1 MDLDKPRALWVP
13 IVKGFGGAAQGRD
26 RVLLSLSLSV
36 LILILEALCSNN
48 INANA
53 CNWEPRAEF
62 LNTKH
67 VQLFPARGGK
77 IKSRLFIAAGLNPG
91 FPFKLLCSG
100 K

>member
-1 MDLDKPRALWVP
+1 M
-13 IVKGFGGAAQGRD
+13 FGGAAEGRD
-26 RVLLSLSLSV
+26 RVPMSFSLSV

-62 LNTKH
+62 SQQKTCSTFHDNE
-67 VQLFPARGGK
+67 RK
-77 IKSRLFIAAGLNPG
+77 IKRCLLISDGLNPG
-91 FPFKLLCSG
+91 FHFKLLCSA